1 MAKLGRPTVMKPETV
16 NKMVERLSAGEPL
29 RRICADKGMPNYAT
43 VARHRVADKDFNDLL
58 AQARSDGTHALADE
72 CLDIADN
79 PTLEPADKRVRIET
93 RIRLIGKWNSRAYGD
108 KVDVNHGGQ
117 KDNPVEVV
125 LRGVKAGE
133 SSDD

>member
-1 MAKLGRPTVMKPETV
+1 MAKRGRPTVMTQETV

-29 RRICADKGMPNYAT
+29 KRICADNDMPHYAT

-58 AQARSDGTHALADE
+58 TQARSDGTHALADE

-79 PTLEPADKRVRIET
+79 PTLEPADKRVRIDA

-125 LRGVKAGE
+125 IRGVKAGE
-133 SSDD
+133 PSGD